1 MYVCMD
7 EWMDVLNV
15 NGVMVVCAQ
24 EFMMYQ
30 SIRGVK
36 KAIRISLESCSNLNR
51 SEDVIICPLY
61 ARCSCTCNLHTR
73 IFCQNSITSHCLSMK
88 SSRN

>member
-1 MYVCMD
+1 MCVFVSTCMFVCMD

-30 SIRGVK
+30 SIRGMK
-36 KAIRISLESCSNLNR
+36 KAIRLSLESCSMLNW
-51 SEDVIICPLY
+51 SEDVIIVLILNLDAVAATVY
-61 ARCSCTCNLHTR
+61 AHCSCTCNLHG
-73 IFCQNSITSHCLSMK
+73 
-88 SSRN
+88 